1 MILSHRRPPGV
12 ALLAIFAL
20 GGCAAIE
27 PIKAYEG
34 PERPG
39 AELAILESAFERD
52 WVTVA
57 DVQIAAVDGVGY
69 PGPKYRA
76 GMLPGQHR
84 VIVKHTSVVGSQKQ
98 EQFCAFEFDMAR
110 GCTYRPYP
118 PSYPSPALLRGA
130 ESEWRLNVAL
140 QVSVSCPDLS
150 ADIRVPA
157 DCAGSRAALAQ
168 RRPSY
173 QMEH

>member
-1 MILSHRRPPGV
+1 MRGGV
-12 ALLAIFAL
+12 LLAALAL
-20 GGCAAIE
+20 GGCAAVE

-34 PERPG
+34 PERPR
-39 AELAILESAFERD
+39 AELAIVESAFERD

-69 PGPKYRA
+69 PGPKYEAR
-76 GMLPGQHR
+76 MLPGQHR
-84 VIVKHTSVVGSQKQ
+84 VIVKGTSVVGSQKQ

-110 GCTYRPYP
+110 GCAYRPYP

-130 ESEWRLNVAL
+130 ESDWQLSVAM
-140 QVSVSCPDLS
+140 QVSVRCSDVA

-157 DCAGSRAALAQ
+157 DCAARAAALAQ
-168 RRPSY
+168 RRGN
-173 QMEH
+173 

>member
-1 MILSHRRPPGV
+1 MKGV
-12 ALLAIFAL
+12 AVLAIFAL
-20 GGCAAIE
+20 GGCAAVE

-34 PERPG
+34 PERPK
-39 AELAILESAFERD
+39 AELAIVESAFERD

-69 PGPKYRA
+69 PGPKYQAR
-76 GMLPGQHR
+76 MLPGQHR
-84 VIVKHTSVVGSQKQ
+84 VIVKGTSLAGSQKQ
-98 EQFCAFEFDMAR
+98 EQFCAFDLDMAP

-118 PSYPSPALLRGA
+118 PSYPSPAFLRGA
-130 ESEWRLNVAL
+130 ESEWQLSVAM
-140 QVSVSCPDLS
+140 QVTVRCSDVS

-157 DCAGSRAALAQ
+157 DCAASRAALAQ

-173 QMEH
+173 QTKQ

>member
-1 MILSHRRPPGV
+1 VKGV

-20 GGCAAIE
+20 GGCAAVE

-34 PERPG
+34 PARPK
-39 AELAILESAFERD
+39 AELAIVESAFERD
-52 WVTVA
+52 WVSVA

-69 PGPKYRA
+69 PGPKYEAR
-76 GMLPGQHR
+76 MLPGQHR
-84 VIVKHTSVVGSQKQ
+84 VIVKGTSVIGSQKQ

-110 GCTYRPYP
+110 GCAYRPYP

-130 ESEWRLNVAL
+130 ESEWRLSLAM
-140 QVSVSCPDLS
+140 QVSVRCSGVS
-150 ADIRVPA
+150 VDIRVPA
-157 DCAGSRAALAQ
+157 DCAARAAALAQ

-173 QMEH
+173 QTEH